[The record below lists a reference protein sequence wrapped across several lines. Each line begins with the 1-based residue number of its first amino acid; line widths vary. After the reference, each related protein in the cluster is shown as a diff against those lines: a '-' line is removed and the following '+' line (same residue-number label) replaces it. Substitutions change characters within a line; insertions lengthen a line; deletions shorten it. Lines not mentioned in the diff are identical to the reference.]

1 MKPAELYY
9 FIGKCLSM
17 DDDSEARKL
26 VHTEI
31 SSGNVP
37 WEEFVWM
44 GSSHLVLPAIY
55 PVFKRNGVLPLLLA
69 DLEEHLQSIYL
80 LNVDRNKQIKEQS
93 FELIRILNEKGIE
106 PIFLKG
112 AGHLLQGLYLDD
124 GERIMSDIDLLIPEE
139 AIEKAAQVLYDN
151 GYSHPEEFADD
162 DFEKHHHLPGF
173 EHNNFIAM
181 VEIHNCVFPGSY
193 NKILS
198 NAEIDS
204 EKRNLKGLN
213 AWVLSYKHQMI
224 HNFVHD
230 QLVDDGYKY
239 KSMVIKGLY
248 DYYLL
253 AKNESKLNTAY
264 NLNDY
269 ERKLNAYCFIVSALF
284 NHSEKIGFK
293 KNFLATRF
301 KKQFD
306 YLLNHP
312 KIYTLYQFL
321 ILYRLRITG
330 ILELIVTAPFSKQSR
345 RYISKKIGTIENSRK
360 YFLHLKKEIRRD

>member
-1 MKPAELYY
+1 M
-9 FIGKCLSM
+9 G
-17 DDDSEARKL
+17 DDPEARRQ
-26 VHTEI
+26 VHAEI
-31 SSGNVP
+31 SAGNMP

-44 GSSHLVLPAIY
+44 GSSHLVLPALY
-55 PVFKRNGVLPLLLA
+55 PALKRNGLLSLIPA
-69 DLEEHLQSIYL
+69 DLEEHLQSIYNI
-80 LNVDRNKQIKEQS
+80 NVDRNTQIKEQS
-93 FELIRILNEKGIE
+93 FELIRILNNKGIE
-106 PIFLKG
+106 PVFLKG
-112 AGHLLQGLYLDD
+112 AGHLLQGLYIDD
-124 GERIMSDIDLLIPEE
+124 GERMMSDIDLLIPEE
-139 AIEKAAQVLYDN
+139 DIEKAAQVLYDN

-173 EHNNFIAM
+173 EHPDYIAM
-181 VEIHNCVFPGSY
+181 VEIHYSLFPGKYS
-193 NKILS
+193 KLLS
-198 NAEIDS
+198 NAEIIS
-204 EKRNLKGLN
+204 EKRKLEGMD

-248 DYYLL
+248 DHFLL
-253 AKNESKLNTAY
+253 AKQEQLGNIKPFLPAY
-264 NLNDY
+264 KRKFNDY
-269 ERKLNAYCFIVSALF
+269 CFMVSALF
-284 NHSEKIGFK
+284 NNTDVIGFE
-293 KNFLATRF
+293 NNMSATRF
-301 KKQFD
+301 KKQFN

-312 KIYTLYQFL
+312 KMYALYQFL